1 MKIAEQFAG
10 LQMDQLIGGP
20 LRAAADANAHMANS
34 TADFINKIG
43 FDNKGNVH
51 NVMFGYQR
59 RTANEDGTSNLE
71 ELKVAVPLLAIVPI
85 PNLQVDEVN
94 ILFDMEVK
102 QSQREEESKDMS
114 ASLDASVRIWP
125 VKVNVTGS
133 VSAHQSNT
141 RSSDNSAKYH
151 VDVRAT
157 NHGTP
162 EGLARV
168 LDMMAANVAPALV
181 NSTLKDGNGQD
192 LSEQAR
198 IKAERLK
205 ALRQEISQIEDRLQ
219 AAKDGLATNL
229 AQLKKV
235 ATVQL
240 NTYKEAMT
248 RKMNAINTTNYD
260 KEISA
265 ATEKGDTQKA
275 AELEAKRAEEE
286 KLETEYSDAM
296 AEVSQ
301 TWSNF
306 QSQAGDLVKLI
317 ADSENMPDGVSDI
330 FALRALSGEMKAAP
344 YAAGESQYSA
354 MTAAQKNAV
363 NGQRNVSRL
372 EDELISKKAEY
383 SDTIAGKAP
392 ALEAKSGGSTGG
404 SNTGSTGGSNAGG
417 SGKASGGSKS

>member
-1 MKIAEQFAG
+1 MRIAEQFAG

-20 LRAAADANAHMANS
+20 LRAAADANAHLANS
-34 TADFINKIG
+34 TADFINNIG
-43 FDNKGNVH
+43 FDNKGNVR
-51 NVMFGYQR
+51 NAMFGYQK
-59 RTANEDGTSNLE
+59 RTANEDGTSNLD
-71 ELKVAVPLLAIVPI
+71 ELKVAVPILAIVPI

-102 QSQREEESKDMS
+102 QSEREESSRDMS
-114 ASLDASVRIWP
+114 AKLDASVRIWP

-157 NHGTP
+157 NHGIP

-168 LDMMAANVAPALV
+168 LDMMAANVAPVLV
-181 NSTLKDGNGQD
+181 SSTLKDGNGQD

-205 ALRQEISQIEDRLQ
+205 LLRHEISQIEDRLT
-219 AAKDGLATNL
+219 AAKDGLSANL
-229 AQLKKV
+229 TQLKKV
-235 ATVQL
+235 ADVQL

-248 RKMNAINTTNYD
+248 RKMNSLGAVNYD

-265 ATEKGDTQKA
+265 AREKGETQKVTELEEKKA
-275 AELEAKRAEEE
+275 AEEKQEA
-286 KLETEYSDAM
+286 EYSDAM

-301 TWSNF
+301 TWNNF

-317 ADSENMPDGVSDI
+317 ADSENVTDGVSDI
-330 FALRALSGEMKAAP
+330 FGLKALSGELKAAP
-344 YAAGESQYSA
+344 YASGESQYSA

-363 NGQRNVSRL
+363 DGQRNVSRL
-372 EDELISKKAEY
+372 EDELINKKAEY
-383 SDTIAGKAP
+383 SDAIAGKAP
-392 ALEAKSGGSTGG
+392 AITAKSGGSGG
-404 SNTGSTGGSNAGG
+404 SGASDGSAAGG
-417 SGKASGGSKS
+417 SKGGKS